1 MGTMPRGETIPSQ
14 GWEEV
19 TCGKVGDS
27 GTI

>member
-1 MGTMPRGETIPSQ
+1 MGMMPRGETIPSQ

-19 TCGKVGDS
+19 TCGKVGDR